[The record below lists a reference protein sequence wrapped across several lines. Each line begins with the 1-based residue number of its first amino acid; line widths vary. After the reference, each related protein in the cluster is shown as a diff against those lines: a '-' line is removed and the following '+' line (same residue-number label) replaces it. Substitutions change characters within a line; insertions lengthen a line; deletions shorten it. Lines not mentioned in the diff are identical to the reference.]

1 MMVRF
6 KNHRS
11 RIFLILSIL
20 VLVLA
25 LAACGGQ
32 GAGAPAAEPTAADS
46 SSMQDMEMD
55 SSGDMG
61 DMSGMAME
69 PVGQTEWEGMT
80 ISLASSPPAE
90 HTVFQGSENRQI
102 TPTSEDSL
110 HLMVVLADAE
120 TGERIPYSSVW
131 LTIED
136 ADGTVVFD
144 ERMWPMISRAMGTH
158 YGINVPLPAAG
169 TYDVSV
175 QVGPP
180 QVARH
185 AEYTDRWQEP
195 YTFETEL
202 EWEGQE

>member
-1 MMVRF
+1 MMARF
-6 KNHRS
+6 KSHRS
-11 RIFLILSIL
+11 RIFLAVSLFVLLLS
-20 VLVLA
+20 

-32 GAGAPAAEPTAADS
+32 EAGAPAEQPTAADE
-46 SSMQDMEMD
+46 SSMQEMD
-55 SSGDMG
+55 MDGSG

-69 PVGQTEWEGMT
+69 PLAQTEWEGMT

-90 HTVFQGSENRQI
+90 HTVFQGSESRMI
-102 TPTSEDSL
+102 TPTPEDSM
-110 HLMVVLADAE
+110 HMMVVLADAE

-136 ADGTVVFD
+136 ANGNVVFD

-185 AEYTDRWQEP
+185 TEYTDRWQEP
-195 YTFETEL
+195 YTFETQL